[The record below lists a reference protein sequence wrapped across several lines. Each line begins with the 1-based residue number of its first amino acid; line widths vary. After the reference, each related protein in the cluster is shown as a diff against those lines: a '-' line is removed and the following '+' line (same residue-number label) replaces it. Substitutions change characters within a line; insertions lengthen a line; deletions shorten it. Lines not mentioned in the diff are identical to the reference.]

1 MTRGRRHTTHGCGI
15 ILGDRSSKGAE
26 TVGGK
31 REGTCAW
38 TSFGFVVLVLVYQRV
53 YSFYTTIPMD
63 YQALIGFSSAA
74 AWIVL
79 LVLSR
84 LGRERVGLS
93 FACSLALLLAG
104 FGSQEAYVALFVRG
118 LENDALLAASS
129 ALFSFGFALYCRLW
143 LLVFQKKPL
152 RTTLVCLS
160 GSSALSSVIACL
172 PPLMLGLSSSGS
184 AAAFAIRIAAVAV
197 SFWCLRRELRLEP
210 AADETQSEQP
220 APAREVWS
228 AIKLVVVAA
237 FAARFVQGLLVM
249 NEVGYREYGAY
260 ALLIAS
266 PLVSAAVIVLARR
279 LGSRSGLVASFYW
292 MLSTCSIVVLLVVAA
307 VSDSS
312 ISFLWVL
319 LFAVYAQVDVAFMGI
334 LASIRPVFGA
344 QHLPLVC
351 VLFCAK
357 DLLFALGRVLR
368 DFVDVPA
375 GCLICVI
382 VLLAVTVFEFVVYLL
397 QTLKSSPESGE
408 PSSIPAAL
416 CASIAARYDLTPRE
430 SEVLY
435 ALLQGRSYT
444 NIGHRL
450 FISKSTVKT
459 HANHI
464 YAKMGVG
471 TRDELI
477 DLLDPYPA
485 ELRR

>member
-1 MTRGRRHTTHGCGI
+1 M
-15 ILGDRSSKGAE
+15 
-26 TVGGK
+26 GGK
-31 REGTCAW
+31 RKSSYTW
-38 TSFGFVVLVLVYQRV
+38 TSFGFIVLVLVYQRV
-53 YSFYTTIPMD
+53 YSFYTTISMD
-63 YQALIGFSSAA
+63 YQVIIGFASAA

-79 LVLSR
+79 LALSR
-84 LGRERVGLS
+84 LGRERPGLY
-93 FACSLALLLAG
+93 FICSLALLVAA
-104 FGSQEAYVALFVRG
+104 FGTQEAYVVLFDQGV
-118 LENDALLAASS
+118 ENDVLLLLSS
-129 ALFSFGFALYCRLW
+129 ALFSCGFALYCRLW
-143 LLVFQKKPL
+143 LLVYQGKSL
-152 RTTLVCLS
+152 QSTLIYLS
-160 GSSALSSVIACL
+160 GSSALSAVVACL
-172 PPLMLGLSSSGS
+172 PPLVLGSSSAGG
-184 AAAFAIRIAAVAV
+184 ATAFAIRLAVVAA
-197 SFWCLRRELRLEP
+197 SFWCLRKELHAG
-210 AADETQSEQP
+210 AAEEDALSESAA

-228 AIKLVVVAA
+228 AVKLVVIAA

-249 NEVGYREYGAY
+249 NEVGYRDYGAY

-279 LGSRSGLVASFYW
+279 LGSRSGFISSLYW
-292 MLSTCSIVVLLVVAA
+292 VLATCSIVVLLVVAA

-319 LFAVYAQVDVAFMGI
+319 LFAVYAQIDVAFMGI
-334 LASIRPVFGA
+334 LASVRSVFGSSFIG
-344 QHLPLVC
+344 LTC

-357 DLLFALGRVLR
+357 DFVFALGRMMR
-368 DFVDVPA
+368 DAVDVPT

-397 QTLKSSPESGE
+397 QTLKNSHESDE

-477 DLLDPYPA
+477 DLLEPRPA
-485 ELRR
+485 ELGR

>member
-1 MTRGRRHTTHGCGI
+1 M
-15 ILGDRSSKGAE
+15 
-26 TVGGK
+26 GGK
-31 REGTCAW
+31 RKRPSGW
-38 TSFGFVVLVLVYQRV
+38 TSFGFVVLVLVYQRA

-63 YQALIGFSSAA
+63 YQAALGFSSAA

-79 LVLSR
+79 VALAR
-84 LGRERVGLS
+84 LGCKRVELA
-93 FACSLALLLAG
+93 FACSLALLLAA
-104 FGSQEAYVALFVRG
+104 FGTQEAYVALFVRG
-118 LENDALLAASS
+118 IESSALLLTSS
-129 ALFSFGFALYCRLW
+129 TLFSFGFALYCLLW

-152 RTTLVCLS
+152 RTTLICLS
-160 GSSALSSVIACL
+160 GSSALSSAIACL
-172 PPLMLGLSSSGS
+172 PPLALGLSSSGS
-184 AAAFAIRIAAVAV
+184 AAAFAIRIAAVAA
-197 SFWCLRRELRLEP
+197 SFWCLRQELRLDP
-210 AADETQSEQP
+210 AAHEPHGEQP
-220 APAREVWS
+220 APAREVWN
-228 AIKLVVVAA
+228 AIKLVAVAA
-237 FAARFVQGLLVM
+237 FAARFVQGLLVI
-249 NEVGYREYGAY
+249 NEAGYREYGAY
-260 ALLIAS
+260 ALLVAS

-292 MLSTCSIVVLLVVAA
+292 MLATCSIVVLLVVAA

-351 VLFCAK
+351 LLFCAK

-368 DFVDVPA
+368 DFVDAPT
-375 GCLICVI
+375 GCLVCVI
-382 VLLAVTVFEFVVYLL
+382 VLLGTAVFEFVVYLL
-397 QTLKSSPESGE
+397 QTLKNSPESDE

-416 CASIAARYDLTPRE
+416 CSSIVSRYDLTPRE
-430 SEVLY
+430 GEVLY

-477 DLLDPYPA
+477 DLLDPA
-485 ELRR
+485 ERDRTA